1 MERRREDIVGE
12 KKCDE
17 CRVENGTKCRAM
29 FIFFLPY
36 LFTGMPAAR
45 NSFRIHEFFTGVNKM
60 YINPLDGKR

>member
-29 FIFFLPY
+29 FIFFFTVFIYRDAGRSEFLP
-36 LFTGMPAAR
+36 
-45 NSFRIHEFFTGVNKM
+45 NSQIFYGRE
-60 YINPLDGKR
+60 